1 MKKFLASTMIAVTAL
16 SFVADAFARPV
27 GGGRSFGRQ
36 SSSVSRMRA
45 PAPAPAPAPYQQPGY
60 QQRPAPAPMA
70 PAQVPQ
76 RRPSMWKGVLG
87 GALLGLGLGA
97 LFSHFGIGAGMAS
110 ALSSILMILL
120 LVGAVFFIVRMFRRK
135 VTPATPASPGFSG
148 FNQNPVPATG
158 AAAASTPEIGSG
170 LNQGWQ
176 PNAYQGGYNL
186 GGIPQPTSNV
196 SLNKQAG
203 HETWGVPDGFDTE
216 AFLRHAKASFIRMQA
231 AWDRG
236 DLADLREFTS
246 PEVFAEL
253 QLQIQE
259 RGGNQD
265 FTEVVSIDAQLLG
278 IETTER
284 DYLAS
289 VQFNGMIRN
298 VPGAQAEPYVEVWNL
313 AKPLAGN
320 GGWVLAGIQQIT

>member
-45 PAPAPAPAPYQQPGY
+45 PAPAPAPYRQPGY
-60 QQRPAPAPMA
+60 QQRPAQAPMA
-70 PAQVPQ
+70 PQQMPQ

-97 LFSHFGIGAGMAS
+97 LFSHFGIGGAMAS

-120 LVGAVFFIVRMFRRK
+120 LVFAVMFIVRMFRRK
-135 VTPATPASPGFSG
+135 TTPSPAQFSG
-148 FNQNPVPATG
+148 FQPQPVPAH
-158 AAAASTPEIGSG
+158 ATPEIGSG

-176 PNAYQGGYNL
+176 PNTASGYAGGYS
-186 GGIPQPTSNV
+186 QPTSNV
-196 SLNKQAG
+196 SLHKQGA
-203 HETWGVPDGFDTE
+203 HQQWGVPAGFDTE
-216 AFLRHAKASFIRMQA
+216 AFLRHAKASFLRMQA

-236 DLADLREFTS
+236 DTLDLREFTS

-259 RGGNQD
+259 RGGQQD
-265 FTEVVSIDAQLLG
+265 YTEVVSIDAQLLG

-289 VQFNGMIRN
+289 VQFDGMIRN
-298 VPGAQAEPYVEVWNL
+298 APGAQAEPYVEVWNL
-313 AKPLAGN
+313 SKPLSGN